1 MERLSVE
8 ATKSPKNL
16 ADRSRSRAVGDSV
29 LVGEMDVT
37 ESTPRTDSAAEDVV
51 GHAWRAHGQTALR
64 LAAALVG
71 PSDAHDIVTT
81 AFLRVIAQPEWQQ
94 IDKLRAYLMRAVRN
108 EAQNLYRSRRRRWQ
122 RDLAAVGQE
131 ASGDEPADLDVHR
144 ALSRLSLRQRSVLY
158 LAYWEDMTEAAIA
171 AELDLSRGTVHR
183 DIRRARDQ
191 LRKALT

>member
-16 ADRSRSRAVGDSV
+16 ADRSRSRAVGGV
-29 LVGEMDVT
+29 LVGEMAVT

-51 GHAWRAHGQTALR
+51 DHAWRAHGQAALR

-81 AFLRVIAQPEWQQ
+81 AFLRVIAQPDWQQ

-108 EAQNLYRSRRRRWQ
+108 EAQNLYRSRRRPR
-122 RDLAAVGQE
+122 
-131 ASGDEPADLDVHR
+131 S
-144 ALSRLSLRQRSVLY
+144 SRPVS
-158 LAYWEDMTEAAIA
+158 
-171 AELDLSRGTVHR
+171 
-183 DIRRARDQ
+183 IR
-191 LRKALT
+191 